1 MKSAAI
7 GLRIHSG
14 WGTLVVVSNG
24 GVLEIVDRRHIIIA
38 DPGISGSKQPYHYA
52 ENLELKK
59 AEEYIARCSTVSGQ
73 LASRAIREVL
83 SHLKR
88 HEYRVQGSAILMAS
102 ERPLPSLEKI
112 LASHALIHM
121 AEGGFFRMLV
131 RKACEDAGLTV
142 TPLRERELEER
153 AKKTFGEKVN
163 QIKERISSLGKRLGP
178 PWTQDEKL
186 ATLSAALIVVS

>member
-1 MKSAAI
+1 MKPAAI

-14 WGTLVVVSNG
+14 WGTLVAVSNG
-24 GVLEIVDRRHIIIA
+24 GVLEVVERRHIIIA

-52 ENLELKK
+52 ENLEVKK

-83 SHLKR
+83 SQLKK
-88 HEYRVQGSAILMAS
+88 HKYRVQGSAILMGS

-112 LASHALIHM
+112 LASHALIHT

-186 ATLSAALIVVS
+186 ATLSAALIMAS

>member
-1 MKSAAI
+1 MKPAAI

-14 WGTLVVVSNG
+14 WGALVAVSNG
-24 GVLEIVDRRHIIIA
+24 GVLEVVERRHIIIA
-38 DPGISGSKQPYHYA
+38 DPAISGSKQPYHYA

-59 AEEYIARCSTVSGQ
+59 AEEYIARCSTVSRQ
-73 LASRAIREVL
+73 LASRDIREVL
-83 SHLKR
+83 SRL
-88 HEYRVQGSAILMAS
+88 HEYRVQGSAILMGS

-121 AEGGFFRMLV
+121 AEGWFFRMLV

-142 TPLRERELEER
+142 TPLPERELVER

-186 ATLSAALIVVS
+186 ATLAAALIVVS